1 VNTISV
7 VLPPYTRIHTS
18 EATGVDHLRWEISS
32 KDRKAGFRPAC
43 VALGTDVPKA
53 IARVENDLLPRL
65 RAFQNRATSLLLPNA
80 PVPDTVD
87 ELLHV
92 YMTDPTSTYLTNC
105 SEKTQKQIKRLLKQ
119 GADHVLESGPHEGLR
134 FGSLTIEQ
142 ANTVEARRLR
152 IEFFVVKTPWIDP
165 ETGEGHLHCRV
176 RPRVTELMFEAFK
189 AAFNAT
195 RGIYRLTPADNPF
208 ARQKFA
214 TRMKKETYAADFDDL
229 INTLVAAND
238 KNRQNIGTMC
248 LTAYD
253 LKVRVESIGSRL
265 MVEHYK
271 PTDRPRQMLI
281 THWKTKRA
289 TWIDLYDQD
298 GKPLYGALE
307 TRLDE
312 CKGDRTTGILIPKDG
327 TFDEPWGRPDGSMAT
342 GFYAELREIL
352 DDAGL
357 PEACTFTSF
366 RHGGITE
373 SAEAGCTENEMM
385 ILSGHLFAGT
395 VQKYAKRTRTGRE
408 KAQKKVIALREE
420 KIARRLENMQREAAR
435 TPLSVLVNAGN

>member
-1 VNTISV
+1 MNTISIA
-7 VLPPYTRIHTS
+7 LPPYTRVHTS
-18 EATGVDHLRWEISS
+18 EATGVDYLRWEASS
-32 KDRKAGFRPAC
+32 KDRKAGFKPAC

-53 IARVENDLLPRL
+53 IARVKNDLLPRL
-65 RAFQNRATSLLLPNA
+65 RAFQSGSTALHLSLA
-80 PVPDTVD
+80 SVPGTVD
-87 ELLHV
+87 ELLHI
-92 YMTDPTSTYLTNC
+92 YMTEPTSTFLTNC
-105 SEKTQKQIKRLLKQ
+105 SEKTQKMVKSLLKQ
-119 GADHVLESGPHEGLR
+119 GANHVLRSGPHEGLR

-142 ANTVEARRLR
+142 ADAAEARRLR
-152 IEFFVVKTPWIDP
+152 LEFQVVRTPKTDP
-165 ETGEGHLHCRV
+165 EIGEAYFDCRV
-176 RPRVTELMFEAFK
+176 RPRRAELMFEALK

-195 RGIYRLTPADNPF
+195 RGIYKLTPSENPF
-208 ARQKFA
+208 AGQKFA

-229 INTLVAAND
+229 IQTLVVANV
-238 KNRQNIGTMC
+238 KKRRNIGTMC

-253 LKVRVESIGSRL
+253 LKIRVESIGSRL

-271 PTDRPRQMLI
+271 PADRPFQMLI

-289 TWIDLYDQD
+289 TWIDLHDED
-298 GKPLYGALE
+298 GKPLYEALE
-307 TRLDE
+307 ARLDE

-327 TFDEPWGRPDGSMAT
+327 TLDEPWGRPDGTMAT
-342 GFYAELREIL
+342 GFYPELREIL
-352 DDAGL
+352 DEAGL
-357 PEACTFTSF
+357 PEVCTFTSF

-420 KIARRLENMQREAAR
+420 KIVRMVDKMRREAAR
-435 TPLSVLVNAGN
+435 TPLSILVDTGK